1 MKILWIIIGIISI
14 IAGILALAN
23 PIAATLAAEQIAGWG
38 FLIVGVLEIFLAFR
52 AEGWGA
58 RIWAI
63 LAAIAFVLL
72 GIALLGNPLEG
83 IVTLTVLAGILFMST
98 GIFRVIMAFQLRGT
112 GAFWLVLLSGLLAI
126 VLAVMI
132 FANFPASVVTLLGV
146 LLAIELI
153 SNGVSMI
160 ALASVVPDR

>member
-112 GAFWLVLLSGLLAI
+112 GVFWLVLLSGLLAI

>member
-1 MKILWIIIGIISI
+1 MKILWIVLGIISI
-14 IAGILALAN
+14 LAGILALAN
-23 PIAATLAAEQIAGWG
+23 PMAATLAAEQIAGWG

-132 FANFPASVVTLLGV
+132 FGHFPASVVTLLGV

-153 SNGVSMI
+153 SNGVSVI

>member
-1 MKILWIIIGIISI
+1 MKILWIILGVISI
-14 IAGILALAN
+14 LAGVLALAN
-23 PIAATLAAEQIAGWG
+23 PLSATLAAEQLAGWG
-38 FLIVGVLEIFLAFR
+38 FLIVGVLEIYLAFR

-63 LAAIAFVLL
+63 LVALAFILL

-83 IVTLTVLAGILFMST
+83 IVTLTIIAGILFMAT
-98 GIFRVIMAFQLRGT
+98 GIFRVVMSFSLRGT
-112 GAFWLVLLSGLLAI
+112 GAFWLVLVSGLLAI
-126 VLAVMI
+126 GLAVMI
-132 FANFPASVVTLLGV
+132 FGNFPASVVTLLGV

-160 ALASVVPDR
+160 ALSSVMSDK

>member
-1 MKILWIIIGIISI
+1 MKVLWIILGVISI
-14 IAGILALAN
+14 LAGVLALAN
-23 PIAATLAAEQIAGWG
+23 PMAATLAAEQIAGWG
-38 FLIVGVLEIFLAFR
+38 FLIVGVLQIFLAFR

-63 LAAIAFVLL
+63 LVAIAFILL

-83 IVTLTVLAGILFMST
+83 IVTLTVLAGILFMAT
-98 GIFRVIMAFQLRGT
+98 GIFRVIMSISLRDT

-126 VLAVMI
+126 LLAVMI
-132 FANFPASVVTLLGV
+132 FGNFPASVVTLLGV

-160 ALASVVPDR
+160 ALSSVVPDK

>member
-1 MKILWIIIGIISI
+1 MKVLWIILGVISI
-14 IAGILALAN
+14 LAGVLALAN
-23 PIAATLAAEQIAGWG
+23 PMAATLAAVQIAGWG
-38 FLIVGVLEIFLAFR
+38 FLIVGVMQIFLAFR

-63 LAAIAFVLL
+63 LVALAFILL

-83 IVTLTVLAGILFMST
+83 IMTLTVLAGILFMAT
-98 GIFRVIMAFQLRGT
+98 GIFRVIMSFSLRGT

-126 VLAVMI
+126 LLAVMI
-132 FANFPASVVTLLGV
+132 FGNFPASVVTLLGV

-160 ALASVVPDR
+160 ALSSVVPEK

>member
-1 MKILWIIIGIISI
+1 MKILWIILGVISI
-14 IAGILALAN
+14 LAGVLALAN
-23 PIAATLAAEQIAGWG
+23 PMAATLAAEQIAGWG
-38 FLIVGVLEIFLAFR
+38 FLIVGVMEIFLAFR

-63 LAAIAFVLL
+63 LVGIAFVLL

-83 IVTLTVLAGILFMST
+83 IVTLTVLAGILFMAT
-98 GIFRVIMAFQLRGT
+98 GIFRVVMAFDLRGT
-112 GAFWLVLLSGLLAI
+112 SAFWLVLLSGLLAI
-126 VLAVMI
+126 LLAVMI
-132 FANFPASVVTLLGV
+132 FGNFPASVVTLLGV

-160 ALASVVPDR
+160 ALSSVVPDR